1 MTPTGGPFLIVSV
14 VAGIAYGA
22 VLQFRPQGVFRTSV
36 KTAAIGTLAL
46 WAWMAGA
53 PPLLTGALALSAV
66 GDAFLA
72 GDPDRWLPPGL
83 GSFLLAHGLYTVLFL
98 EIGGFGIVRADPSR
112 LVPFLAA
119 GFVGTLMV
127 AWLWRDLGPLRP
139 AVIAYVLAI
148 VAMVGAA
155 FTLDRDRLAAMVG
168 AVAFMA
174 SDGVLSWRLF
184 KHRQASAPFADHAV
198 WWLYWGGQTA
208 IATAFL
214 L

>member
-1 MTPTGGPFLIVSV
+1 MTLTGNPFLVVSA

-22 VLQFRPQGVFRTSV
+22 VLQFRPGGLFRTSV
-36 KTAAIGTLAL
+36 KTAAVGALAL

-72 GDPDRWLPPGL
+72 GNPDRWLPPGL
-83 GSFLLAHGLYTVLFL
+83 GSFLLAHVLYTALFL
-98 EIGGFGIVRADPSR
+98 EIGGMAAVAHDPLR
-112 LVPFLAA
+112 WVPAGVAALV
-119 GFVGTLMV
+119 GGGMV
-127 AWLWRDLGPLRP
+127 VWLWRDLGPLRP
-139 AVIAYVLAI
+139 AVAAYVLAI
-148 VAMVGAA
+148 VAMVGAS
-155 FTLDRDRLAAMVG
+155 FTLDRERVAAMAG

-184 KHRQASAPFADHAV
+184 KHKGPKAPVADHAV

>member
-1 MTPTGGPFLIVSV
+1 MTLVGGPFLIVSV

-22 VLQFRPQGVFRTSV
+22 VLQFRPSGLFRTSV
-36 KTAAIGTLAL
+36 KTAAVGALAV

-72 GDPDRWLPPGL
+72 GDPERWLPPGL
-83 GSFLLAHGLYTVLFL
+83 GSFLLAHVLYTALFL
-98 EIGGFGIVRADPSR
+98 EIGGFGAVMHDPAR
-112 LVPFLAA
+112 LAPVAVASL
-119 GFVGTLMV
+119 VGTAMV
-127 AWLWRDLGPLRP
+127 VWLWRDLGAMRP
-139 AVIAYVLAI
+139 AVAAYVLAI

-155 FTLDRDRLAAMVG
+155 FTLDRERVAAMAG

-184 KHRQASAPFADHAV
+184 KHKGATAPVADHAV

>member
-1 MTPTGGPFLIVSV
+1 MTSTGGPFLIVSV
-14 VAGIAYGA
+14 VAGLAYGA
-22 VLQFRPQGVFRTSV
+22 VLQFRPSGAFRTVV
-36 KTAAIGTLAL
+36 KTAAVGSLAL

-72 GDPDRWLPPGL
+72 GNPDRWLPPGL
-83 GSFLLAHGLYTVLFL
+83 GSFLLAHVLYTALVL
-98 EIGGFGIVRADPSR
+98 EIGGLAAVTHAPER
-112 LVPFLAA
+112 LVPGAIAVL
-119 GFVGTLMV
+119 VGMAMV
-127 AWLWRDLGPLRP
+127 VWLWRDLGSLRP
-139 AVIAYVLAI
+139 AVAAYVLAI

-155 FTLDRDRLAAMVG
+155 FTLDRERVAAMAG

-184 KHRQASAPFADHAV
+184 KHKADRAPLADHAV
-198 WWLYWGGQTA
+198 WWLYWGGQAA

>member
-1 MTPTGGPFLIVSV
+1 MTPSGGPFLIVSV

-22 VLQFRPQGVFRTSV
+22 VLQFRPAGAFRTSV
-36 KTAAIGTLAL
+36 KTAAVGALAL

-53 PPLLTGALALSAV
+53 PPILTGALALSAV

-83 GSFLLAHGLYTVLFL
+83 GSFLLAHVLYTVLFL
-98 EIGGFGIVRADPSR
+98 EIGGLGTLQTDPAR
-112 LVPFLAA
+112 LVPVLAA
-119 GFVGTLMV
+119 GLVGTGML
-127 AWLWRDLGPLRP
+127 AWLWRDLGSLRP
-139 AVIAYVLAI
+139 AVAAYVLAI
-148 VAMVGAA
+148 VTMVGAA
-155 FTLDRDRLAAMVG
+155 FTLDRDRIAAMVG

-184 KHRQASAPFADHAV
+184 KHNRASAPIADHAV

>member
-1 MTPTGGPFLIVSV
+1 MTPSGGPFLIVSV

-22 VLQFRPQGVFRTSV
+22 VLQFRPVGAFRTSV
-36 KTAAIGTLAL
+36 KTAAVGALAL

-53 PPLLTGALALSAV
+53 PPMLTGALALSAV

-72 GDPDRWLPPGL
+72 GDADRWLPLGL

-98 EIGGFGIVRADPSR
+98 EIGGLGTALNDPIR
-112 LVPFLAA
+112 LVPGLAA
-119 GFVGTLMV
+119 GLVGTGMV
-127 AWLWRDLGPLRP
+127 AWLWRDLGSLRP
-139 AVIAYVLAI
+139 AVAAYVLAI

-155 FTLDRDRLAAMVG
+155 FTLDRDRIAAMVG

-184 KHRQASAPFADHAV
+184 KHKGAVAPIADHAV